1 MAMNTSCRSSL
12 TWGGRCRSAMSRAST
27 EEGEMEEHRDVPVR
41 QLWSVWHGTDLL
53 VPTGFGDEDGDPLQ
67 LAFELLQDQ
76 WCTL

>member
-1 MAMNTSCRSSL
+1 
-12 TWGGRCRSAMSRAST
+12 
-27 EEGEMEEHRDVPVR
+27 MEEYRDVPVR
-41 QLWSVWHGTDLL
+41 RLWSVWHGTDLL